1 MKKFRIPIL
10 VLLVFINSCSKE
22 DEVNSLNELV
32 DTLGNKIAQLNSEI
46 DDYSNQITQLIT
58 ENNSFSVQ
66 ISGLNDQLTGLQNDI
81 QNYIEEIQVLT

>member
-32 DTLGNKIAQLNSEI
+32 DTLGNKIAQLNSLRGLTSSSLEHEFI
-46 DDYSNQITQLIT
+46 NTNRTKIGILNFFIL
-58 ENNSFSVQ
+58 NN
-66 ISGLNDQLTGLQNDI
+66 
-81 QNYIEEIQVLT
+81 